1 MIRDRLRHWLA
12 GTLRRQLSVG
22 MGLVVGVTMLLF
34 VYDTTR
40 QQEKLLMEQ
49 QSLQAIALTESV
61 GKSAAIWVAA
71 RDYAGLQEIVDGLGS
86 YPDLR
91 HAIVLDM
98 QGKILAHSDKSRRGL
113 YLDDLPNESATRILQ
128 RTRRIVDAASPIR
141 LENAQI
147 GWLRIGLGDGL
158 IKSELARI
166 QRNGMLYALLAV
178 VLSISFALVAG
189 RYLTRRLDAIQQV
202 ADAVEAGDNS
212 LRVQLAGE
220 DEASHLGHAVNA
232 MLDAL
237 ARRETELRNSE
248 ARHATILDNV
258 SAYIYLKDVDGRYLY
273 ANRPVRE
280 LFRATLAEIIG
291 QDDSR
296 FFDANTFRQ
305 LQANDARV
313 LKYGETIHLEENNVD
328 VHSPR
333 KGTYWTVK
341 LPLRDDSGKIYAL
354 CGISTDITERKQAE
368 LVLAHHKDELEHEVR
383 LRTLDL
389 QQARDLAEA
398 ANRAKSTFLANMSHE
413 LRTPMNAIMGM
424 TGMLLRHVEDDKL
437 RAQLAKIDQASMH
450 LLSVINDILDLS
462 KIEAGRMELAES
474 PFQLGEVI
482 ENVTSLIGNRAL
494 DKGLELIIDRSP
506 ELDRLNLLGDPVRL
520 GQILLN
526 FTGNAIKFTE
536 HGSVTLRI
544 RRQHDNDATIR
555 LRFEVIDTGIGI
567 APEAK
572 CRLFTAFEQA
582 DNSMTRKYGGTGLG
596 LAISKRLI
604 GLMHGDVGVDSE
616 PGRGSTFWFTV
627 RLRENRQAVPAP
639 TGDSSTPPEQDIR
652 CAHAGTRVLLVE
664 DEPINREVSLALLEE
679 VMLAAD
685 VAEDGQQALE
695 MASRQHYALIL
706 MDVQMP
712 RLNGLDATRA
722 IRRLPGYAD
731 TPILAMTANAFDEDR
746 RDCLAAGMN
755 DHIGKP
761 IAPERLF
768 AALQRWLPPA
778 N

>member
-237 ARRETELRNSE
+237 ARRETELRISE

-280 LFRATLAEIIG
+280 LFRATLPEIVG

-383 LRTLDL
+383 L
-389 QQARDLAEA
+389 
-398 ANRAKSTFLANMSHE
+398 
-413 LRTPMNAIMGM
+413 
-424 TGMLLRHVEDDKL
+424 
-437 RAQLAKIDQASMH
+437 
-450 LLSVINDILDLS
+450 
-462 KIEAGRMELAES
+462 
-474 PFQLGEVI
+474 
-482 ENVTSLIGNRAL
+482 
-494 DKGLELIIDRSP
+494 
-506 ELDRLNLLGDPVRL
+506 
-520 GQILLN
+520 
-526 FTGNAIKFTE
+526 
-536 HGSVTLRI
+536 
-544 RRQHDNDATIR
+544 
-555 LRFEVIDTGIGI
+555 
-567 APEAK
+567 
-572 CRLFTAFEQA
+572 
-582 DNSMTRKYGGTGLG
+582 
-596 LAISKRLI
+596 
-604 GLMHGDVGVDSE
+604 
-616 PGRGSTFWFTV
+616 
-627 RLRENRQAVPAP
+627 
-639 TGDSSTPPEQDIR
+639 
-652 CAHAGTRVLLVE
+652 AHT
-664 DEPINREVSLALLEE
+664 
-679 VMLAAD
+679 
-685 VAEDGQQALE
+685 
-695 MASRQHYALIL
+695 
-706 MDVQMP
+706 
-712 RLNGLDATRA
+712 
-722 IRRLPGYAD
+722 
-731 TPILAMTANAFDEDR
+731 
-746 RDCLAAGMN
+746 
-755 DHIGKP
+755 
-761 IAPERLF
+761 
-768 AALQRWLPPA
+768 
-778 N
+778 

>member
-280 LFRATLAEIIG
+280 LFRATLPEIVG

-567 APEAK
+567 APEAQ

-627 RLRENRQAVPAP
+627 RLRENRQAAPAP

-761 IAPERLF
+761 IVPERLF